1 MKVAVVHEPAA
12 LGALQQEWEQ
22 LESAASAGTF
32 FASWLWCKAWS
43 DHFGGDATLHLLL
56 ARDDGGALLGI
67 APLSRVRLHTKA
79 RLSIE
84 QLQFIGASAPVEHF
98 DFLVLAGR
106 EREVLPAMLATLRAA
121 SYDVLALANILPDS
135 ASLPFLREG
144 HLPFDEHDGH
154 LAPVLD
160 LPGSMAEVLARL
172 QKKKN
177 ERFRYYRRRIDRDFP
192 DWSCT
197 TASTPAEV
205 DAAFDT
211 LLRLHQQHW
220 TARGEPG
227 AFADARLTAFYRDLA
242 HRLAARGWLRMYT
255 LQAGAAIVSVN
266 FAFVYAGRFHHFI
279 NGTDFDTTVDSPGAV
294 LHYCMI
300 ERSIAEGVREY
311 DFMWGEHD
319 YKYDWGGRARVDRT
333 FIRNASLKARA
344 LGVARAVVRGMR
356 RGGGG
361 PKSRPSP

>member
-1 MKVAVVHEPAA
+1 MKVAVVHEPPAV
-12 LGALQQEWEQ
+12 GALQQEWEQ

-32 FASWLWCKAWS
+32 FASWLWCKAWW
-43 DHFGGDATLHLLL
+43 DHFGADATLHLLL
-56 ARDDGGALLGI
+56 ARDDEGTLLGL

-79 RLSIE
+79 RIT
-84 QLQFIGASAPVEHF
+84 I
-98 DFLVLAGR
+98 DFLVLPGR
-106 EREVLPAMLATLRAA
+106 EREVLPPMLATLRHG
-121 SYDVLALANILPDS
+121 SYDVLALANILPQS

-144 HLPFDEHDGH
+144 DLPFDEHDGH

-177 ERFRYYRRRIDRDFP
+177 ERFRYYRRRIARDFP

-205 DAAFDT
+205 DTAFDT
-211 LLRLHQQHW
+211 LVRLHQHHW

-227 AFADARLTAFYRDLA
+227 AFTDTRLTAFYRDLA
-242 HRLAARGWLRMYT
+242 QRLAARGRLRMYT
-255 LQAGAAIVSVN
+255 LQAGGNVVSVN
-266 FAFVYAGRFHHFI
+266 FAFVYGGRFHHFI
-279 NGTDFDTTVDSPGAV
+279 NGTDFETQVDSPGAV

-333 FIRNASLKARA
+333 FIRNESMKARA
-344 LGVARAVVRGMR
+344 LGVARAVVRGLR
-356 RGGGG
+356 RGHG
-361 PKSRPSP
+361 P